1 MISQPLSFSATQVL
15 TEVLGVLLLT
25 ISYHDQERHTVRL
38 PSATPLGD
46 STITAELAKSIVTKW
61 LSELEHLLSKRKYD
75 SLKHLFREDSWLR
88 DIQVFSWNLRTINGS
103 ARILDFLLQ
112 STNDKELNSL
122 SCKVSGHFQPSLR
135 SVSSDL
141 IALSGCSTSRRPWIE
156 VLGLLRLVPG
166 CSSHWKAFMVSFKL

>member
-38 PSATPLGD
+38 PSATPLGY